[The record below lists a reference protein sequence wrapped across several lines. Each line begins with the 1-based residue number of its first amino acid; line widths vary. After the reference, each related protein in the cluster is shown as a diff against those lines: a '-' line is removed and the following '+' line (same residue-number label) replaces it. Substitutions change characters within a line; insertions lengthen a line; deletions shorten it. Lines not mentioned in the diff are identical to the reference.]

1 MPRVKTP
8 ILSRTLATEIL
19 DDCEKLIEFCTERLR
34 ENPELDIDIV
44 AKQLETSRITLWRR
58 LTKCNTTWQELKK
71 KAQEE
76 ARERKRQLE
85 LKLEKKLEAKRI
97 PPENFE
103 EFTKRTVVVELIEK
117 LQSASISE
125 YQRRDII
132 KTWWRIITTYNQ
144 LVRSLK
150 QIGDPLA
157 EELYEITPEDFT
169 DTEIPLREK
178 QRWVEKVLAVWK
190 TRYADINNQ
199 ISRIQSLQKY
209 LEVQILPSFIEQQ
222 EYQGKY
228 SGAYIPPHVME
239 KLVYDVLELF
249 ERSGNVFYLKCAQA
263 ILFLAYTGSRREAL
277 TNYRIIHEGLEIRNE
292 MIIQLIGD
300 SKVVVVETEEKGKK
314 GRKIKHHKIIPYSIH
329 DVALPSRFSRR
340 EVEKLAEL
348 VRKLLVEKYLSEL
361 NEVTKLYLTQAKRSL
376 HLLRHTSAYTYLVA
390 SNYNMFLVSKLLGWI
405 KADNLK
411 IYANPTLM
419 YILSNVGGRVER
431 VRFFENEEQVFAR
444 IREALA
450 RVNRSIPIY

>member
-1 MPRVKTP
+1 MSPRKIP
-8 ILSRTLATEIL
+8 ILSKTLASEIL
-19 DDCEKLIEFCTERLR
+19 DDCEKLVEFCSERLR

-58 LTKCNTTWQELKK
+58 LTKCGTTWQEIKK

-76 ARERKRQLE
+76 AKERKRQLE

-97 PPENFE
+97 PPTTFE
-103 EFTKRTVVVELIEK
+103 EFLKRTVVVELMQK
-117 LQSASISE
+117 LQSAKISD
-125 YQRRDII
+125 YQRREII
-132 KTWWRIITTYNQ
+132 KTWWKIIQTYNR

-150 QIGDPLA
+150 EINDPLA
-157 EELYEITPEDFT
+157 EELYEITPEDFL
-169 DTEIPLREK
+169 DPEIPLSEK
-178 QRWVEKVLAVWK
+178 HKWIERVVAVWK
-190 TRYADINNQ
+190 QKYADINQ
-199 ISRIQSLQKY
+199 HIARIQSLRKY
-209 LEVQILPSFIEQQ
+209 LGVQILPEYLGQ
-222 EYQGKY
+222 EEYTGKY

-239 KLVYDVLELF
+239 KLIYDLIELF
-249 ERSGNVFYLKCAQA
+249 EKTGNTFYLKSVQA
-263 ILFLAYTGSRREAL
+263 ILFLSYTASRREAL
-277 TNYRIIHEGLEIRNE
+277 TNYKLIQEKLEVKNE
-292 MIIQLIGD
+292 MIVNMIGD
-300 SKVVVVETEEKGKK
+300 SAVTVIETEEKGKK
-314 GRKIKHHKIIPYSIH
+314 GRKIKHYKIIPYSIR
-329 DVALPSRFSRR
+329 DIALPPRFSKR

-390 SNYNMFLVSKLLGWI
+390 SNYNMFLVAKMLGWI

-419 YILSNVGGRVER
+419 YILSSTTGKVER
-431 VRFFENEEQVFAR
+431 VRFFENEEQVFSR

-450 RVNRSIPIY
+450 RVNNK